1 MPCRLRRLH
10 HLDLLNRIL
19 GNTDNHGR
27 NTCIMRVGGR
37 FRLAPIYDLASMI
50 QDEEGITR
58 TTKWAAE
65 RKGSSNWRDNC
76 AELVGYTDP
85 EVLLQRLMHAAEA
98 FRALPIC

>member
-1 MPCRLRRLH
+1 M
-10 HLDLLNRIL
+10 IL
-19 GNTDNHGR
+19 
-27 NTCIMRVGGR
+27 
-37 FRLAPIYDLASMI
+37 
-50 QDEEGITR
+50 DEEGITW

>member
-1 MPCRLRRLH
+1 
-10 HLDLLNRIL
+10 
-19 GNTDNHGR
+19 
-27 NTCIMRVGGR
+27 MRVGGR

>member
-1 MPCRLRRLH
+1 
-10 HLDLLNRIL
+10 
-19 GNTDNHGR
+19 
-27 NTCIMRVGGR
+27 MRVGGR

-58 TTKWAAE
+58 TKKWAAE